1 MKRKMLVIVAM
12 ISMIFSLS
20 VVSAKEV
27 EVNDAATLLAAFK
40 NAESGDVVKLIDNIT
55 YAGSGIMV
63 EGKKTVTLDMNGFNI
78 TIDPTIN
85 EKDEQGQYRSIT
97 VNDSTLIIK
106 GKGTI
111 THETHSAINVWGKET
126 EDAEFASK
134 LVVEKDVT
142 LKGKQGIA
150 IFWDTKMGAHGVT
163 VDFGGKIEATVHGIT
178 IQGIIKNAEGAPVI
192 NILDGA
198 VINSEQTGLY
208 AAGNGTWNIGK
219 ANITGKESAIG
230 IKSGK
235 VIINGGTFTCTG
247 ESQMPTEG
255 YSNGINASGAALQLE
270 SNKDY
275 YGNIELIIKDGTFTS
290 KNAVSIYEYLA
301 KNIKKTNVNKIEIL
315 GGKFASARGNN
326 NFLLSEELDYKGAIA
341 VSGGTFSANPVSY
354 LKPAHKVTF
363 SEEKYVVSP
372 INVVEGAFKISGTI
386 TNGNNAKV
394 QLIQGGN
401 VLKVVTADDEGK
413 YEFTKV
419 EKGKYNIVFING
431 NNSTTK
437 LVEVLDKNLKVDAE
451 IKTGSVTVLVGKD
464 TPNVLV
470 DGLDKIDGQIEVIVQ
485 KEEKL
490 ENNETQNKIL
500 AETKNKEILFLN
512 IGIKNNGQTLSNT
525 DNVLHFI
532 ISFDA
537 LNKEKIE
544 LYRYHG
550 QEVNKF
556 TKLDKMPTEL
566 KDQTFYIDEANK
578 ELHIFTDK
586 FSTYGITYNNVEVI
600 NNPVV
605 ENPKTFDATFGYI
618 LLTLISVLAI
628 ASITIYRKKVSVR

>member
-12 ISMIFSLS
+12 IAMIFSLS

-40 NAESGDVVKLIDNIT
+40 TAKSGDVVKLIDNIT
-55 YAGSGIMV
+55 YTLPERVLVS
-63 EGKKTVTLDMNGFNI
+63 TDVTLNMNNHNI
-78 TIDPTIN
+78 DF
-85 EKDEQGQYRSIT
+85 DGASVRSFT
-97 VNDSTLIIK
+97 VQDGSLNII

-111 THETHSAINVWGKET
+111 SHPEHNALNVRGTTDKT
-126 EDAEFASK
+126 KVNYSTLK
-134 LVVEKDVT
+134 VGKDVT
-142 LKGKQGIA
+142 VNGLYGIA
-150 IFWDTKMGAHGVT
+150 VFYDPENKKIGYGVN
-163 VDFGGKIEATVHGIT
+163 VEFAGKIESTEGGIT
-178 IQGIIKNAEGAPVI
+178 INGTLQNAEGAPVI

-198 VINSEQTGLY
+198 VINSEKTGLY

-247 ESQMPTEG
+247 ESKMPTEG
-255 YSNGINASGAALQLE
+255 YSDGVNASGASLQLE

-315 GGKFASARGNN
+315 GGKFVSARGNN

-372 INVVEGAFKISGTI
+372 INVVEGTFIISGTI
-386 TNGNNAKV
+386 TNGKNAKV

-470 DGLDKIDGQIEVIVQ
+470 DGLDQTDGQIEVIIQ

-490 ENNETQNKIL
+490 ENNEAQNKIL
-500 AETKNKEILFLN
+500 AETKNKEMLFLN
-512 IGIKNNGQTLSNT
+512 IGIKNNGQILSNT

-544 LYRYHG
+544 LYRYHNR
-550 QEVNKF
+550 EIDTFV
-556 TKLDKMPTEL
+556 KLDKMPTEL

>member
-12 ISMIFSLS
+12 IAMIFSLS

-55 YAGSGIMV
+55 YTLPDRVLVS
-63 EGKKTVTLDMNGFNI
+63 TNVTLNMNNHNI
-78 TIDPTIN
+78 DF
-85 EKDEQGQYRSIT
+85 DGASVRSFT
-97 VNDSTLIIK
+97 VQDGSLNII

-111 THETHSAINVWGKET
+111 SHLEHNALNVRGTTDKT
-126 EDAEFASK
+126 KVNYSTLK
-134 LVVEKDVT
+134 VGKDVT
-142 LKGKQGIA
+142 VNGLYGIA
-150 IFWDTKMGAHGVT
+150 VFYDPENKKIGYGVN
-163 VDFGGKIEATVHGIT
+163 VEFAGKIESTEGGIT
-178 IQGIIKNAEGAPVI
+178 INGNLQNAEGAPVI

-198 VINSEQTGLY
+198 VINSKKTGLY

-219 ANITGKESAIG
+219 ANITGNDSAIA

-235 VIINGGTFTCTG
+235 VIINGGTYTCDG
-247 ESQMPTEG
+247 ESQIPTEG
-255 YSNGINASGAALQLE
+255 YSNGINASGAAIQLE
-270 SNKDY
+270 SNKNY
-275 YGNIELIIKDGTFTS
+275 YGNVELIIKDGTFTS
-290 KNAVSIYEYLA
+290 KNAVSIYEYLD
-301 KNIKKTNVNKIEIL
+301 KNINKTNINKIEIL
-315 GGKFASARGNN
+315 GGKFVSADGMS
-326 NFLLSEELDYKGAIA
+326 NFKISNELEYKGVIE
-341 VSGGTFSANPVSY
+341 VSGGTFSANPVTY

-372 INVVEGAFKISGTI
+372 INVVEGTFTISGTI
-386 TNGNNAKV
+386 TNGKNAKV

-470 DGLDKIDGQIEVIVQ
+470 DGLDKTDGQIEVIIQ

-490 ENNETQNKIL
+490 ENNEAQNKIL
-500 AETKNKEILFLN
+500 AETKNKEMLFLN

-605 ENPKTFDATFGYI
+605 ENPKTFDATFGYV

-628 ASITIYRKKVSVR
+628 TSITIYRKKVSVR

>member
-40 NAESGDVVKLIDNIT
+40 TAESGDVVKLIDNIT
-55 YAGSGIMV
+55 YTLPERVLVS
-63 EGKKTVTLDMNGFNI
+63 TDVTLNMNNHNI
-78 TIDPTIN
+78 DFDGASVRSFTV
-85 EKDEQGQYRSIT
+85 QGGSL
-97 VNDSTLIIK
+97 NII

-111 THETHSAINVWGKET
+111 SHPEHNALNVRGTTDKT
-126 EDAEFASK
+126 KVNYSTLK
-134 LVVEKDVT
+134 VGKDVT
-142 LKGKQGIA
+142 VNGLYGIA
-150 IFWDTKMGAHGVT
+150 VFYDPENKKLGYGVN
-163 VDFGGKIEATVHGIT
+163 VEFAGKIEKSTEGGIT
-178 IQGIIKNAEGAPVI
+178 INGTLQNAEGAPVI

-198 VINSEQTGLY
+198 VINSEKAGLY

-219 ANITGKESAIG
+219 ANITGKELAFG

-247 ESQMPTEG
+247 ESKMPTEG
-255 YSNGINASGAALQLE
+255 YSDGINASGAAIQLE

-301 KNIKKTNVNKIEIL
+301 KNITKTNVNKIEIL
-315 GGKFASARGNN
+315 GGKFVSARGNN
-326 NFLLSEELDYKGAIA
+326 NFLLSKELDYKGAIA

-372 INVVEGAFKISGTI
+372 INVVEGTFKISGTI

-470 DGLDKIDGQIEVIVQ
+470 DGLDKTDGQIEVIVQ

-490 ENNETQNKIL
+490 ENNEAQNKIL
-500 AETKNKEILFLN
+500 AETKNKEMLFLN

-537 LNKEKIE
+537 LNKEKIG

-600 NNPVV
+600 NNPIV

>member
-12 ISMIFSLS
+12 IAMIFSLS

-55 YAGSGIMV
+55 YTLPDRVLVS
-63 EGKKTVTLDMNGFNI
+63 TDVTLNMNNHNI
-78 TIDPTIN
+78 DF
-85 EKDEQGQYRSIT
+85 DGASVRSFT
-97 VNDSTLIIK
+97 VQDGSLNII

-111 THETHSAINVWGKET
+111 SHPEHNALNVRGTTDKT
-126 EDAEFASK
+126 KVNYSTLK
-134 LVVEKDVT
+134 VGKDVT
-142 LKGKQGIA
+142 VNGLYGIA
-150 IFWDTKMGAHGVT
+150 VFYDPENKKIGYGVN
-163 VDFGGKIEATVHGIT
+163 VEFAGKIESTEGGIT
-178 IQGIIKNAEGAPVI
+178 INGNLQNAEGAPVI

-198 VINSEQTGLY
+198 VINSKKTGLY

-219 ANITGKESAIG
+219 ANITGNDSAIA

-235 VIINGGTFTCTG
+235 VIINGGTFTCDG
-247 ESQMPTEG
+247 ESQIPTEG
-255 YSNGINASGAALQLE
+255 YSNGINASGAAIQLE
-270 SNKDY
+270 SNKNY
-275 YGNIELIIKDGTFTS
+275 YGNVELIIKDGTFTS
-290 KNAVSIYEYLA
+290 KNAVSIYEYLD
-301 KNIKKTNVNKIEIL
+301 KNINKTNINKIEIL
-315 GGKFASARGNN
+315 GGKFVSADGMS
-326 NFLLSEELDYKGAIA
+326 NFKISNELEYKGVIE
-341 VSGGTFSANPVSY
+341 VSGGTFSANPVTY

-372 INVVEGAFKISGTI
+372 INVVEGTFIISGTI
-386 TNGNNAKV
+386 TNGKNAKV

-470 DGLDKIDGQIEVIVQ
+470 DGLDKTDGQIEVIIQ

-490 ENNETQNKIL
+490 ENNEAQNKIL
-500 AETKNKEILFLN
+500 AETKNKEMLFLN

-566 KDQTFYIDEANK
+566 KDQTFYIDETNK

-605 ENPKTFDATFGYI
+605 ENPKTFDATFGYV

>member
-12 ISMIFSLS
+12 IAMIFSLS

-55 YAGSGIMV
+55 YTLPERVLVS
-63 EGKKTVTLDMNGFNI
+63 TDVTLNMNNHNI
-78 TIDPTIN
+78 DFDGASVRSFTV
-85 EKDEQGQYRSIT
+85 QGGSL
-97 VNDSTLIIK
+97 NII

-111 THETHSAINVWGKET
+111 SHPEHNALNVRGTADKT
-126 EDAEFASK
+126 KVNYSTLK
-134 LVVEKDVT
+134 VGKDVT
-142 LKGKQGIA
+142 VNGFYGIA
-150 IFWDTKMGAHGVT
+150 VFSDPENKKLGYGVN
-163 VDFGGKIEATVHGIT
+163 VEFAGKIEKSIEGGIT
-178 IQGIIKNAEGAPVI
+178 INGNLQNAEGAPVI

-255 YSNGINASGAALQLE
+255 YSNGINASGAAIQLE

-315 GGKFASARGNN
+315 GGKFVSAKGNN

-372 INVVEGAFKISGTI
+372 INVVEGAFIISGTI

>member
-40 NAESGDVVKLIDNIT
+40 TAKSGDVVKLIDNIT
-55 YAGSGIMV
+55 YTLPERVLVS
-63 EGKKTVTLDMNGFNI
+63 TDVTLNMNNHNI
-78 TIDPTIN
+78 DF
-85 EKDEQGQYRSIT
+85 DGASVRSFT
-97 VNDSTLIIK
+97 VQDGSLNII

-111 THETHSAINVWGKET
+111 SHPEHNALNVRGTTDKT
-126 EDAEFASK
+126 KVNYSTLK
-134 LVVEKDVT
+134 VGKDVT
-142 LKGKQGIA
+142 VNGFYGIA
-150 IFWDTKMGAHGVT
+150 VFSDPENKKLGYGVN
-163 VDFGGKIEATVHGIT
+163 VEFAGKIEKSTEGGIT
-178 IQGIIKNAEGAPVI
+178 INGNLQNAEGAPVI

-255 YSNGINASGAALQLE
+255 YSDGINASGAAIQLE

-275 YGNIELIIKDGTFTS
+275 YGNVELIIKDGTFTS
-290 KNAVSIYEYLA
+290 KNAVSIYEYLD

-315 GGKFASARGNN
+315 GGKFVSARGNN
-326 NFLLSEELDYKGAIA
+326 NFLLSEELDYKGVVE
-341 VSGGTFSANPVSY
+341 VSGGTFSANPVTY

-372 INVVEGAFKISGTI
+372 INVVEGTFIISGTI

-490 ENNETQNKIL
+490 ENNEAQNKIL
-500 AETKNKEILFLN
+500 AETKNKEMLFLN

-600 NNPVV
+600 NNPIV

>member
-12 ISMIFSLS
+12 IAMIFSLS

-55 YAGSGIMV
+55 YTLPDRVLVS
-63 EGKKTVTLDMNGFNI
+63 TDVTLNMNNHNI
-78 TIDPTIN
+78 DF
-85 EKDEQGQYRSIT
+85 DGASVRSFT
-97 VNDSTLIIK
+97 VQDGSLNII

-111 THETHSAINVWGKET
+111 SHLEHNALNVRGTTDKT
-126 EDAEFASK
+126 KVNYSTLK
-134 LVVEKDVT
+134 VGKDVT
-142 LKGKQGIA
+142 VNGLYGIA
-150 IFWDTKMGAHGVT
+150 VFYDPENKKIGYGVN
-163 VDFGGKIEATVHGIT
+163 VEFAGKIESTEGGIT
-178 IQGIIKNAEGAPVI
+178 INGNLQNAEGAPVI

-198 VINSEQTGLY
+198 VINSKKTGLY

-219 ANITGKESAIG
+219 ANITGNESAIG

-255 YSNGINASGAALQLE
+255 YSDGINASGAAIQLE
-270 SNKDY
+270 SNKNY
-275 YGNIELIIKDGTFTS
+275 YGNVELIIKDGTFTS
-290 KNAVSIYEYLA
+290 KNAVSIYEYLD
-301 KNIKKTNVNKIEIL
+301 KNINKTNINKIEIL
-315 GGKFASARGNN
+315 GGKFVSARGNN
-326 NFLLSEELDYKGAIA
+326 NFLLSEELDYKGVVE
-341 VSGGTFSANPVSY
+341 VSGGTFSANPVTY

-372 INVVEGAFKISGTI
+372 INVVEGTFIISGTI
-386 TNGNNAKV
+386 TNGKNAKV

-470 DGLDKIDGQIEVIVQ
+470 DGLDKTDGQIEVIIQ

-490 ENNETQNKIL
+490 ENNEAQKKIL
-500 AETKNKEILFLN
+500 AETKNKEMLFLN

-605 ENPKTFDATFGYI
+605 ENPKTFDATFGYV

>member
-12 ISMIFSLS
+12 IAMIFSLS

-55 YAGSGIMV
+55 YTLPDRVLVS
-63 EGKKTVTLDMNGFNI
+63 TNVTLNMNNHNI
-78 TIDPTIN
+78 DF
-85 EKDEQGQYRSIT
+85 DGASVRSFT
-97 VNDSTLIIK
+97 VQDGSLNII

-111 THETHSAINVWGKET
+111 SHPKHNALNVWGTTDKT
-126 EDAEFASK
+126 KVNYSTLK
-134 LVVEKDVT
+134 VGKDVT
-142 LKGKQGIA
+142 VNGLYGIA
-150 IFWDTKMGAHGVT
+150 VFYDPENKKIGYGVN
-163 VDFGGKIEATVHGIT
+163 VEFAGKIESTEGGIT
-178 IQGIIKNAEGAPVI
+178 INGNLQNAEGAPVI

-198 VINSEQTGLY
+198 VINSKKTGLY

-255 YSNGINASGAALQLE
+255 YSNGINASGAAIQLE

-275 YGNIELIIKDGTFTS
+275 YGNVELIIKDGTFTS

-301 KNIKKTNVNKIEIL
+301 KNIKQTNVNKIEIL
-315 GGKFASARGNN
+315 GGKFVSAKGNN
-326 NFLLSEELDYKGAIA
+326 NFLLSEELDYKGVIA

-372 INVVEGAFKISGTI
+372 INVVEGTFKISGTI
-386 TNGNNAKV
+386 TNGKNAKV

-470 DGLDKIDGQIEVIVQ
+470 DGLDQTDGQIEVIIQ

-490 ENNETQNKIL
+490 ENNEAQNKIL
-500 AETKNKEILFLN
+500 AETKNKEMLFLN
-512 IGIKNNGQTLSNT
+512 IGIKNNGQILSNT

-600 NNPVV
+600 NNPIV
-605 ENPKTFDATFGYI
+605 ENPKTFDATFGYV

>member
-12 ISMIFSLS
+12 IAMIFSLS

-55 YAGSGIMV
+55 YTLPERVLVS
-63 EGKKTVTLDMNGFNI
+63 TDVTLNMNNHNI
-78 TIDPTIN
+78 DF
-85 EKDEQGQYRSIT
+85 DGASVRSFT
-97 VNDSTLIIK
+97 VQDGSLNII

-111 THETHSAINVWGKET
+111 SHPEHNALNVRGTADKT
-126 EDAEFASK
+126 KVNYSTLK
-134 LVVEKDVT
+134 VGKDVT
-142 LKGKQGIA
+142 VNGFYGIA
-150 IFWDTKMGAHGVT
+150 VFSDPENKKLGYGVN
-163 VDFGGKIEATVHGIT
+163 VEFAGKIEKSIEGGIT
-178 IQGIIKNAEGAPVI
+178 INGNLQNAEGAPVI

-372 INVVEGAFKISGTI
+372 INVVEGAFIISGTI

-490 ENNETQNKIL
+490 ENNEAQNKIL
-500 AETKNKEILFLN
+500 AETKNKEMLFLN

-600 NNPVV
+600 NNPIV

>member
-12 ISMIFSLS
+12 IAMIFSLS
-20 VVSAKEV
+20 VVNAKEV

-55 YAGSGIMV
+55 YTLPERVLVS
-63 EGKKTVTLDMNGFNI
+63 TDVTLNMNNHNI
-78 TIDPTIN
+78 DF
-85 EKDEQGQYRSIT
+85 DGASVRSFT
-97 VNDSTLIIK
+97 VQDGSLNII

-111 THETHSAINVWGKET
+111 SHPEHNALNVRGTTDKT
-126 EDAEFASK
+126 KVNYSTLK
-134 LVVEKDVT
+134 VGKDVT
-142 LKGKQGIA
+142 VNGFYGIA
-150 IFWDTKMGAHGVT
+150 VFSDPENKKLGYGVN
-163 VDFGGKIEATVHGIT
+163 VEFAGKIEKSTEGGIT
-178 IQGIIKNAEGAPVI
+178 INGNLQNAEGAPVI

-255 YSNGINASGAALQLE
+255 YSDGINASGAAIQLE

-275 YGNIELIIKDGTFTS
+275 YGNVELIIKDGTFTS

-315 GGKFASARGNN
+315 GGKFVSARGNN
-326 NFLLSEELDYKGAIA
+326 NFLLSEELDYKGVVE
-341 VSGGTFSANPVSY
+341 VSGGTFSANPVTY

-372 INVVEGAFKISGTI
+372 INVVEGTFIISGTI
-386 TNGNNAKV
+386 TNGKNAKV

-470 DGLDKIDGQIEVIVQ
+470 DGLDQTDGQIEVIIQ

-490 ENNETQNKIL
+490 ENNEAQNKIL
-500 AETKNKEILFLN
+500 AETKNKEMLFLN
-512 IGIKNNGQTLSNT
+512 IGIKNNGQILSNT

-544 LYRYHG
+544 LYRYHNR
-550 QEVNKF
+550 EIDTFV
-556 TKLDKMPTEL
+556 KLDKMPTEL

-605 ENPKTFDATFGYI
+605 ENPKTFDATFGYV

>member
-12 ISMIFSLS
+12 IAMIFSLS

-55 YAGSGIMV
+55 YTLPERVLVS
-63 EGKKTVTLDMNGFNI
+63 TDVTLNMNNHNI
-78 TIDPTIN
+78 DF
-85 EKDEQGQYRSIT
+85 DGASVRSFT
-97 VNDSTLIIK
+97 VQSGSLNII

-111 THETHSAINVWGKET
+111 SHPEHNALNVRGTADKT
-126 EDAEFASK
+126 KVNYSTLK
-134 LVVEKDVT
+134 VGKDVT
-142 LKGKQGIA
+142 VNGFYGIA
-150 IFWDTKMGAHGVT
+150 VFSDPENKKLGYGVN
-163 VDFGGKIEATVHGIT
+163 VEFAGKIEKSIEGGIT
-178 IQGIIKNAEGAPVI
+178 INGNLQNAEGAPVI

-315 GGKFASARGNN
+315 GGKFVSAKGNN

-372 INVVEGAFKISGTI
+372 INVVEGTFIISGTI

-490 ENNETQNKIL
+490 ENNEAQNKIL
-500 AETKNKEILFLN
+500 AETKNKEMLFLN

-525 DNVLHFI
+525 NNVLHFI

>member
-40 NAESGDVVKLIDNIT
+40 TAKSGDVVKLIDNIT
-55 YAGSGIMV
+55 YTLPERVLVS
-63 EGKKTVTLDMNGFNI
+63 TDVTLNMNNHNI
-78 TIDPTIN
+78 DF
-85 EKDEQGQYRSIT
+85 DGASVRSFT
-97 VNDSTLIIK
+97 VQDGSLNII

-111 THETHSAINVWGKET
+111 SHPEHNALNVRGTTDKT
-126 EDAEFASK
+126 KVNYSTLK
-134 LVVEKDVT
+134 VGKDVT
-142 LKGKQGIA
+142 VNGLYGIA
-150 IFWDTKMGAHGVT
+150 VFYDPENKKIGYGVN
-163 VDFGGKIEATVHGIT
+163 VEFAGKIESTEGGIT
-178 IQGIIKNAEGAPVI
+178 INGTLQNAEGAPVI

-198 VINSEQTGLY
+198 VINSKKTGLY

-219 ANITGKESAIG
+219 ANITGNDSAIA

-235 VIINGGTFTCTG
+235 VIINGGTYTCDG
-247 ESQMPTEG
+247 ESQIPTEG
-255 YSNGINASGAALQLE
+255 YSNGINASGAAIQFE
-270 SNKDY
+270 SNKNY
-275 YGNIELIIKDGTFTS
+275 YGNVELIIKDGTFTS
-290 KNAVSIYEYLA
+290 KNAVSIYEYLD
-301 KNIKKTNVNKIEIL
+301 KNINKTNINKIEIL
-315 GGKFASARGNN
+315 GGKFVSADGMS
-326 NFLLSEELDYKGAIA
+326 NFKISNELEYKGVIE
-341 VSGGTFSANPVSY
+341 VSGGTFSANPVTY

-372 INVVEGAFKISGTI
+372 INVVEGTFIISGTI
-386 TNGNNAKV
+386 TNGKNAKV

-437 LVEVLDKNLKVDAE
+437 LVEVLDNNLKVDAE

-470 DGLDKIDGQIEVIVQ
+470 DGLDKTDGQIEVIIQ

-490 ENNETQNKIL
+490 ENNEAQNKIL
-500 AETKNKEILFLN
+500 AETKNKEMLFLN

-605 ENPKTFDATFGYI
+605 ENPKTFDATFGYV

-628 ASITIYRKKVSVR
+628 TSITIYRKKVSVR

>member
-12 ISMIFSLS
+12 IAMIFSLS

-40 NAESGDVVKLIDNIT
+40 TAESGDVVKLIDNIT
-55 YAGSGIMV
+55 YTLPERVLVS
-63 EGKKTVTLDMNGFNI
+63 TDVTLNMNNHNI
-78 TIDPTIN
+78 DFDGASVRSFTV
-85 EKDEQGQYRSIT
+85 QGGSL
-97 VNDSTLIIK
+97 NII

-111 THETHSAINVWGKET
+111 SHPEHNALNVRGTTDKT
-126 EDAEFASK
+126 KVNYSTLK
-134 LVVEKDVT
+134 VGKDVT
-142 LKGKQGIA
+142 VNGLYGIA
-150 IFWDTKMGAHGVT
+150 VFYDPENKKIGYGVN
-163 VDFGGKIEATVHGIT
+163 VEFAGKIEKSTEGGIT
-178 IQGIIKNAEGAPVI
+178 INGTLQNAEGAPVI

-198 VINSEQTGLY
+198 VINSEKAGLY

-219 ANITGKESAIG
+219 ANITGKELAFG

-247 ESQMPTEG
+247 ESKMPTEG
-255 YSNGINASGAALQLE
+255 YSDGINASGAAIQLE

-301 KNIKKTNVNKIEIL
+301 KNITKTNVNKIEIL
-315 GGKFASARGNN
+315 GGKFVSARGNN
-326 NFLLSEELDYKGAIA
+326 NFLLSKELDYKGAIA

-372 INVVEGAFKISGTI
+372 INVVEGTFKISGTI

-470 DGLDKIDGQIEVIVQ
+470 DGLDKTDGQIEVIVQ

-490 ENNETQNKIL
+490 ENNEAQNKIL
-500 AETKNKEILFLN
+500 AETKNKEMLFLN

-600 NNPVV
+600 NNPIV

>member
-12 ISMIFSLS
+12 IAMIFSLS

-40 NAESGDVVKLIDNIT
+40 TAESGDVVKLIDNIT
-55 YAGSGIMV
+55 YTLPERVLVSTDVTLNMNNHNIDFD
-63 EGKKTVTLDMNGFNI
+63 GKKVRSFTVQDGSLNI
-78 TIDPTIN
+78 I
-85 EKDEQGQYRSIT
+85 
-97 VNDSTLIIK
+97 

-111 THETHSAINVWGKET
+111 SHPEHNALNVWGTTDKT
-126 EDAEFASK
+126 KVNYSTLK
-134 LVVEKDVT
+134 VGKDVT
-142 LKGKQGIA
+142 VNGLYGIA
-150 IFWDTKMGAHGVT
+150 VIYAPGNEKNHESGYGVN
-163 VDFGGKIEATVHGIT
+163 VEFAGKIEKSTEGGIT
-178 IQGIIKNAEGAPVI
+178 INGILQNAEGAPVI

-198 VINSEQTGLY
+198 VINSEKAGLY
-208 AAGNGTWNIGK
+208 AAGNGTWNIGN
-219 ANITGKESAIG
+219 ANITGKESAMA
-230 IKSGK
+230 IKAGK
-235 VIINGGTFTCTG
+235 VNISGGTFTCTG
-247 ESQMPTEG
+247 ESKMPTEG
-255 YSNGINASGAALQLE
+255 YSDGVNASGASLQLE

-301 KNIKKTNVNKIEIL
+301 KNIKQTNVNKIEIL
-315 GGKFASARGNN
+315 GGKFVSARGNN

-372 INVVEGAFKISGTI
+372 INVVEGTFKISGTI
-386 TNGNNAKV
+386 ANGNNAKV

-401 VLKVVTADDEGK
+401 VLKVVNANENGE
-413 YEFTKV
+413 YEFAKV
-419 EKGKYNIVFING
+419 EKGKYNVVFIKG
-431 NNSTTK
+431 NASTT
-437 LVEVLDKNLKVDAE
+437 LLAEVIDKNITLNAD
-451 IKTGSVTVLVGKD
+451 IKTGSSVVTVGSD
-464 TPNVLV
+464 TPNVFV
-470 DGLDKIDGQIEVIVQ
+470 EGLEGEEGDIEVFVNLLK
-485 KEEKL
+485 KEEGNIGI
-490 ENNETQNKIL
+490 EKIK
-500 AETKNKEILFLN
+500 EVSKNKESLFLD
-512 IGIKNNGQTLSNT
+512 IDIVKNGTYVSDT
-525 DNVLHFI
+525 SNVLHFI
-532 ISFDA
+532 VSFDA

-544 LYRYHG
+544 LYRYHNR
-550 QEVNKF
+550 EIDTFV
-556 TKLDKMPTEL
+556 KLDKMPTEY
-566 KDQTFYIDEANK
+566 KDKTFYIDEANK

-600 NNPVV
+600 NNPIV

>member
-12 ISMIFSLS
+12 IAMIFSLS

-55 YAGSGIMV
+55 YTLPERVLVS
-63 EGKKTVTLDMNGFNI
+63 TDVTLNMNNHNI
-78 TIDPTIN
+78 DFDGASVRSFTV
-85 EKDEQGQYRSIT
+85 QGGSL
-97 VNDSTLIIK
+97 NII

-111 THETHSAINVWGKET
+111 SHPEHNALNVRGTTDKT
-126 EDAEFASK
+126 KVNYSTLK
-134 LVVEKDVT
+134 VGKDVT
-142 LKGKQGIA
+142 VNGFYGIA
-150 IFWDTKMGAHGVT
+150 VFSDPENKKLGYGVN
-163 VDFGGKIEATVHGIT
+163 VEFAGKIEKSIEGGIT
-178 IQGIIKNAEGAPVI
+178 INGNLQNAEGAPVI

-372 INVVEGAFKISGTI
+372 INVVEGTFIISGTI
-386 TNGNNAKV
+386 TNGKNAKV

-500 AETKNKEILFLN
+500 AETKNKEMLFLN

-600 NNPVV
+600 NNPIV

>member
-12 ISMIFSLS
+12 IAMIFSLS

-40 NAESGDVVKLIDNIT
+40 TAKSGDVVKLIDNIT
-55 YAGSGIMV
+55 YTLPERVLVS
-63 EGKKTVTLDMNGFNI
+63 TDVTLNMNNHNI
-78 TIDPTIN
+78 DF
-85 EKDEQGQYRSIT
+85 DGASVRSFT
-97 VNDSTLIIK
+97 VQDGSLNII

-111 THETHSAINVWGKET
+111 SHPEHNALNVRGTTDKT
-126 EDAEFASK
+126 KVNYSTLK
-134 LVVEKDVT
+134 VGKDVT
-142 LKGKQGIA
+142 VNGFYGIA
-150 IFWDTKMGAHGVT
+150 VFSDPENKKLGYGVN
-163 VDFGGKIEATVHGIT
+163 VEFAGKIEKSTEGGIT
-178 IQGIIKNAEGAPVI
+178 INGNLQNAEGAPVI

-208 AAGNGTWNIGK
+208 AAGNGTWNIGN
-219 ANITGKESAIG
+219 ANITGKESAMA
-230 IKSGK
+230 IKAGK
-235 VIINGGTFTCTG
+235 VNINGGTFTCTG
-247 ESQMPTEG
+247 ESKMPTEG
-255 YSNGINASGAALQLE
+255 YSDGVNASGASLQIE

-301 KNIKKTNVNKIEIL
+301 KNITKTNVNKIEIL
-315 GGKFASARGNN
+315 GGKFVSARGNN
-326 NFLLSEELDYKGAIA
+326 NFLLSEELDYKGVVE
-341 VSGGTFSANPVSY
+341 VSGGTFSANPVTY

-372 INVVEGAFKISGTI
+372 INVVEGTFTISGTI
-386 TNGNNAKV
+386 TNGKNAKV

-470 DGLDKIDGQIEVIVQ
+470 DGLDQTDGQIEVIIQ

-490 ENNETQNKIL
+490 ENNEAQNKIL
-500 AETKNKEILFLN
+500 AETKNKEMLFLN
-512 IGIKNNGQTLSNT
+512 IGIKNNGQILSNT

-544 LYRYHG
+544 LYRYHNR
-550 QEVNKF
+550 EIDTFV
-556 TKLDKMPTEL
+556 KLDKMPTEL

-605 ENPKTFDATFGYI
+605 ENPKTFDATFGYV

>member
-12 ISMIFSLS
+12 IAMIFSLS

-55 YAGSGIMV
+55 YTLPERVLVS
-63 EGKKTVTLDMNGFNI
+63 TDVTLNMNNHNI
-78 TIDPTIN
+78 DFDGASVRSFTV
-85 EKDEQGQYRSIT
+85 QGGSL
-97 VNDSTLIIK
+97 NII

-111 THETHSAINVWGKET
+111 SHPEHNALNVRGTTDKT
-126 EDAEFASK
+126 KVNYSTLK
-134 LVVEKDVT
+134 VGKDVT
-142 LKGKQGIA
+142 VNGLYGIA
-150 IFWDTKMGAHGVT
+150 VFYDPENKKIGYGVN
-163 VDFGGKIEATVHGIT
+163 VEFAGKIEKSTEGGIT
-178 IQGIIKNAEGAPVI
+178 INGNLQNAEGAPVI

-198 VINSEQTGLY
+198 VINSEKTGLY

-255 YSNGINASGAALQLE
+255 YSDGINASGAAIQLE

-275 YGNIELIIKDGTFTS
+275 YGNVELIIKDGTFTS

-315 GGKFASARGNN
+315 GGKFVSARGNN
-326 NFLLSEELDYKGAIA
+326 NFLLSEELDYKGVVE

-372 INVVEGAFKISGTI
+372 INVVEGTFIISGTI

-600 NNPVV
+600 NNPIV

>member
-12 ISMIFSLS
+12 IAMIFSLS

-55 YAGSGIMV
+55 YTLPDRVLVS
-63 EGKKTVTLDMNGFNI
+63 TDVTLNMNNHNI
-78 TIDPTIN
+78 DF
-85 EKDEQGQYRSIT
+85 DGASVRSFT
-97 VNDSTLIIK
+97 VQDGSLNII

-111 THETHSAINVWGKET
+111 SHLEHNALNVRGTTDKT
-126 EDAEFASK
+126 KVNYSTLK
-134 LVVEKDVT
+134 VGKDVT
-142 LKGKQGIA
+142 VNGLYGIA
-150 IFWDTKMGAHGVT
+150 VFYDPENKKIGYGVN
-163 VDFGGKIEATVHGIT
+163 VEFAGKIESTEGGIT
-178 IQGIIKNAEGAPVI
+178 INGNLQNAEGAPVI

-198 VINSEQTGLY
+198 VINSKKTGLY

-219 ANITGKESAIG
+219 ANITGNDSAIA

-235 VIINGGTFTCTG
+235 VIINGGTYTCDG
-247 ESQMPTEG
+247 ESQIPTEG
-255 YSNGINASGAALQLE
+255 YSNGINASGAAIQLE
-270 SNKDY
+270 SNKNY
-275 YGNIELIIKDGTFTS
+275 YGNVELIIKDGTFTS
-290 KNAVSIYEYLA
+290 KNAVSIYEYLD
-301 KNIKKTNVNKIEIL
+301 KNINKTNINKIEIL
-315 GGKFASARGNN
+315 GGKFVSADGMS
-326 NFLLSEELDYKGAIA
+326 NFKISNELEYKGVIE
-341 VSGGTFSANPVSY
+341 VSGGTFSANPVTY

-372 INVVEGAFKISGTI
+372 INVVEGTFIISGTI
-386 TNGNNAKV
+386 TNGKNAKV

-470 DGLDKIDGQIEVIVQ
+470 DGLDKTDGQIEVIIQ

-490 ENNETQNKIL
+490 ENNEAQNKIL
-500 AETKNKEILFLN
+500 AETKNKEMLFLN

-605 ENPKTFDATFGYI
+605 ENPKTFDATFGYV

-628 ASITIYRKKVSVR
+628 TSITIYRKKVSVR

>member
-12 ISMIFSLS
+12 IAMIFSLS
-20 VVSAKEV
+20 VVSAKEI

-40 NAESGDVVKLIDNIT
+40 TAKSGDVVKLIDNIT
-55 YAGSGIMV
+55 YTLPDRVLVS
-63 EGKKTVTLDMNGFNI
+63 TNVTLNMNNHNI
-78 TIDPTIN
+78 DFDGT
-85 EKDEQGQYRSIT
+85 KVRSFT
-97 VNDSTLIIK
+97 VQDGSLNII

-111 THETHSAINVWGKET
+111 SHPEHNALNVWGTTDKT
-126 EDAEFASK
+126 KVNYSTLK
-134 LVVEKDVT
+134 VGKDVT
-142 LKGKQGIA
+142 VNGLYGIA
-150 IFWDTKMGAHGVT
+150 VIYAPGNEKNLESGYGVN
-163 VDFGGKIEATVHGIT
+163 VEFAGKIEKSTEGGIT
-178 IQGIIKNAEGAPVI
+178 INGNLQNAEGAPVI

-255 YSNGINASGAALQLE
+255 YSNGINASGAAIQLE

-275 YGNIELIIKDGTFTS
+275 YGNVELIIKDGTFTS

-315 GGKFASARGNN
+315 GGKFVSARGNN
-326 NFLLSEELDYKGAIA
+326 NFLLSEELDYKGVVE
-341 VSGGTFSANPVSY
+341 VSGGTFSANPVTY

-372 INVVEGAFKISGTI
+372 INVVEGTFIISGTI

-490 ENNETQNKIL
+490 ENNEAQNKIL
-500 AETKNKEILFLN
+500 AETKNKEMLFLN

-544 LYRYHG
+544 LYRYHNR
-550 QEVNKF
+550 EIDTFV
-556 TKLDKMPTEL
+556 KLDKMPTEL

-600 NNPVV
+600 NNPIV

>member
-12 ISMIFSLS
+12 IAMIFSLS

-40 NAESGDVVKLIDNIT
+40 TAESGDVVKLIDNIT
-55 YAGSGIMV
+55 YTLPERVLVS
-63 EGKKTVTLDMNGFNI
+63 TDVTLNMNNHNI
-78 TIDPTIN
+78 DFDGASVRSFTV
-85 EKDEQGQYRSIT
+85 QGGSL
-97 VNDSTLIIK
+97 NII

-111 THETHSAINVWGKET
+111 SHPEHNALNVRGTTDKT
-126 EDAEFASK
+126 KVNYSTLK
-134 LVVEKDVT
+134 VGKDVT
-142 LKGKQGIA
+142 VNGLYGIA
-150 IFWDTKMGAHGVT
+150 VFYDPENKKIGYGVN
-163 VDFGGKIEATVHGIT
+163 VEFAGKIEKSTEGGIT
-178 IQGIIKNAEGAPVI
+178 INGTLQNAEGAPVI

-198 VINSEQTGLY
+198 VINSEKAGLY

-219 ANITGKESAIG
+219 ANITGKELAFG

-247 ESQMPTEG
+247 ESKMPTEG
-255 YSNGINASGAALQLE
+255 YSNGINASGAAIQLE

-301 KNIKKTNVNKIEIL
+301 KNITKTNVNKIEII
-315 GGKFASARGNN
+315 GGKFVSARGNN
-326 NFLLSEELDYKGAIA
+326 NFLLSKELDYKGAIA

-372 INVVEGAFKISGTI
+372 INVVEGTFKISGTI

-470 DGLDKIDGQIEVIVQ
+470 DGLDKTDGQIEVIVQ

-490 ENNETQNKIL
+490 ENNEAQNKIL
-500 AETKNKEILFLN
+500 AETKNKEMLFLN

-600 NNPVV
+600 NNPIV

>member
-12 ISMIFSLS
+12 IAMIFSLS

-55 YAGSGIMV
+55 YTLPDRVLVS
-63 EGKKTVTLDMNGFNI
+63 TNVTLNMNNHNI
-78 TIDPTIN
+78 DFDGT
-85 EKDEQGQYRSIT
+85 KVRSFT
-97 VNDSTLIIK
+97 VQDGSLNII

-111 THETHSAINVWGKET
+111 SHPKHNALNVWGTTDKT
-126 EDAEFASK
+126 KVNYSTLK
-134 LVVEKDVT
+134 VGKDVT
-142 LKGKQGIA
+142 VNGLYGIA
-150 IFWDTKMGAHGVT
+150 VIYAPGNEKNLESGYGVN
-163 VDFGGKIEATVHGIT
+163 VEFAGKIEKSTEGGIT
-178 IQGIIKNAEGAPVI
+178 INGNLQNAEGAPVI

-255 YSNGINASGAALQLE
+255 YSNGINASGAAIQLE

-275 YGNIELIIKDGTFTS
+275 YGNVELIIKDGTFTS

-315 GGKFASARGNN
+315 GGKFVSARGNN
-326 NFLLSEELDYKGAIA
+326 NFLLSEELDYKGVVE
-341 VSGGTFSANPVSY
+341 VSGGTFSANPVTY

-363 SEEKYVVSP
+363 SEEEYVVSP
-372 INVVEGAFKISGTI
+372 INVVEGKFIIGGTI
-386 TNGNNAKV
+386 TNGKNAKV

-451 IKTGSVTVLVGKD
+451 IKTGCVTVLVGKD

-470 DGLDKIDGQIEVIVQ
+470 DGLDQTDGQIEVIIQ

-490 ENNETQNKIL
+490 ENNEAQNKIL
-500 AETKNKEILFLN
+500 AETKNKEMLFLN

-600 NNPVV
+600 NNPIV

>member
-40 NAESGDVVKLIDNIT
+40 TAESGDVVKLIDNIT
-55 YAGSGIMV
+55 YTLPERVLVS
-63 EGKKTVTLDMNGFNI
+63 TDVTLNMNNHNI
-78 TIDPTIN
+78 DFDGASVRSFTV
-85 EKDEQGQYRSIT
+85 QGGSL
-97 VNDSTLIIK
+97 NII

-111 THETHSAINVWGKET
+111 SHPEHNALNVRGTTDKT
-126 EDAEFASK
+126 KVNYSTLK
-134 LVVEKDVT
+134 VGKDVT
-142 LKGKQGIA
+142 VNGLYGIA
-150 IFWDTKMGAHGVT
+150 VFYDPENKKIGYGVN
-163 VDFGGKIEATVHGIT
+163 VEFAGKIEKSTEGGIT
-178 IQGIIKNAEGAPVI
+178 INGTLQNAEGAPVI

-198 VINSEQTGLY
+198 VINSEKAGLY

-219 ANITGKESAIG
+219 ANITGKELAFG

-247 ESQMPTEG
+247 ESKMPTEG
-255 YSNGINASGAALQLE
+255 YSNGINASGAAIQLE

-315 GGKFASARGNN
+315 GGKFVSARGNN
-326 NFLLSEELDYKGAIA
+326 NFLLSKELDYKGAIA

-372 INVVEGAFKISGTI
+372 INVVEGTFKISGTI

-470 DGLDKIDGQIEVIVQ
+470 DGLDKTDGQIEVIVQ

-490 ENNETQNKIL
+490 ENNEAQNKIL
-500 AETKNKEILFLN
+500 AETKNKEMLFLN

-600 NNPVV
+600 NNPIV

>member
-12 ISMIFSLS
+12 IAMIFSLS

-40 NAESGDVVKLIDNIT
+40 TAESGDVVKLIDNIT
-55 YAGSGIMV
+55 YTLPERVLVS
-63 EGKKTVTLDMNGFNI
+63 TDVTLNMNNHNI
-78 TIDPTIN
+78 DFDGASVRSFTV
-85 EKDEQGQYRSIT
+85 QGGSL
-97 VNDSTLIIK
+97 NII

-111 THETHSAINVWGKET
+111 SHPEHNALNVRGTTDKT
-126 EDAEFASK
+126 KVNYSTLK
-134 LVVEKDVT
+134 VGKDVT
-142 LKGKQGIA
+142 VNGLYGIA
-150 IFWDTKMGAHGVT
+150 VFYDPENKKIGYGVN
-163 VDFGGKIEATVHGIT
+163 VEFAGKIEKSTEGGIT
-178 IQGIIKNAEGAPVI
+178 INGTLQNAEGAPVI

-198 VINSEQTGLY
+198 VINSEKAGLY

-219 ANITGKESAIG
+219 ANITGKELAFG

-247 ESQMPTEG
+247 ESKMPTEG
-255 YSNGINASGAALQLE
+255 YSNGINASGAAIQLE

-315 GGKFASARGNN
+315 GGKFVSARGNN

-372 INVVEGAFKISGTI
+372 INVVEGTFKISGTI

-470 DGLDKIDGQIEVIVQ
+470 DGLDKTDGQIEVIVQ

-490 ENNETQNKIL
+490 ENNEAQNKIL
-500 AETKNKEILFLN
+500 AETKNKEMLFLN

-600 NNPVV
+600 NNPIV

>member
-12 ISMIFSLS
+12 IAMIFSLS

-40 NAESGDVVKLIDNIT
+40 TAESGDVVKLIDNIT
-55 YAGSGIMV
+55 YTLPERVLVS
-63 EGKKTVTLDMNGFNI
+63 TDVTLNMNNHNI
-78 TIDPTIN
+78 DFDGASVRSFTV
-85 EKDEQGQYRSIT
+85 QGGSL
-97 VNDSTLIIK
+97 NII

-111 THETHSAINVWGKET
+111 SHPEHNALNVRGTTDKT
-126 EDAEFASK
+126 KVNYSTLK
-134 LVVEKDVT
+134 VGKDVT
-142 LKGKQGIA
+142 VNGFYGIA
-150 IFWDTKMGAHGVT
+150 VFSDPENKKLGYGVN
-163 VDFGGKIEATVHGIT
+163 VEFAGKIEKSIEGGIT
-178 IQGIIKNAEGAPVI
+178 INGNLQNAEGAPVI

-255 YSNGINASGAALQLE
+255 YSNGINASGAAIQLE

-315 GGKFASARGNN
+315 GGKFVSAKGNN

-372 INVVEGAFKISGTI
+372 INVVEGTFIISGTI

>member
-12 ISMIFSLS
+12 IAMIFSLS

-208 AAGNGTWNIGK
+208 AAGNGTWNIGN

-255 YSNGINASGAALQLE
+255 YSNGINASGAAIQLE

-275 YGNIELIIKDGTFTS
+275 YGNVELIIKDGTFTS
-290 KNAVSIYEYLA
+290 YEITPEQFGYERCEKGVLTGGTPQENAQITLDIISGKELGAKRNAVCLNAGAAIYLA
-301 KNIKKTNVNKIEIL
+301 GKADSIEAGVRKAEQI
-315 GGKFASARGNN
+315 
-326 NFLLSEELDYKGAIA
+326 I
-341 VSGGTFSANPVSY
+341 
-354 LKPAHKVTF
+354 
-363 SEEKYVVSP
+363 
-372 INVVEGAFKISGTI
+372 
-386 TNGNNAKV
+386 
-394 QLIQGGN
+394 
-401 VLKVVTADDEGK
+401 DEGLALK
-413 YEFTKV
+413 
-419 EKGKYNIVFING
+419 
-431 NNSTTK
+431 K
-437 LVEVLDKNLKVDAE
+437 LE
-451 IKTGSVTVLVGKD
+451 
-464 TPNVLV
+464 
-470 DGLDKIDGQIEVIVQ
+470 QF
-485 KEEKL
+485 KEES
-490 ENNETQNKIL
+490 NK
-500 AETKNKEILFLN
+500 
-512 IGIKNNGQTLSNT
+512 
-525 DNVLHFI
+525 
-532 ISFDA
+532 
-537 LNKEKIE
+537 
-544 LYRYHG
+544 
-550 QEVNKF
+550 
-556 TKLDKMPTEL
+556 
-566 KDQTFYIDEANK
+566 
-578 ELHIFTDK
+578 
-586 FSTYGITYNNVEVI
+586 
-600 NNPVV
+600 
-605 ENPKTFDATFGYI
+605 
-618 LLTLISVLAI
+618 
-628 ASITIYRKKVSVR
+628 

>member
-12 ISMIFSLS
+12 IAMIFSLS

-55 YAGSGIMV
+55 YTLPERVLVS
-63 EGKKTVTLDMNGFNI
+63 TDVTLNMNNHNI
-78 TIDPTIN
+78 DF
-85 EKDEQGQYRSIT
+85 DGASVRSFT
-97 VNDSTLIIK
+97 VQDGSLNII

-111 THETHSAINVWGKET
+111 SHPEHNALNVRGTADKT
-126 EDAEFASK
+126 KVNYSTLK
-134 LVVEKDVT
+134 VGKDVT
-142 LKGKQGIA
+142 VNGFYGIA
-150 IFWDTKMGAHGVT
+150 VFSDPENKKLGYGVN
-163 VDFGGKIEATVHGIT
+163 VEFAGKIEKSIEGGIT
-178 IQGIIKNAEGAPVI
+178 INGNLQNAEGAPVI

-255 YSNGINASGAALQLE
+255 YSNGINASGAAIQLE

-315 GGKFASARGNN
+315 GGKFVSAKGNN

-372 INVVEGAFKISGTI
+372 INVVEGTFIISGTI

>member
-40 NAESGDVVKLIDNIT
+40 TAESGDVVKLIDNIT
-55 YAGSGIMV
+55 YTLPERVLVS
-63 EGKKTVTLDMNGFNI
+63 TDVTLNMNNHNI
-78 TIDPTIN
+78 DFDGASVRSFTV
-85 EKDEQGQYRSIT
+85 QGGSL
-97 VNDSTLIIK
+97 NII

-111 THETHSAINVWGKET
+111 SHPEHNALNVRGTTDKT
-126 EDAEFASK
+126 KVNYSTLK
-134 LVVEKDVT
+134 VGKDVT
-142 LKGKQGIA
+142 VNGLYGIA
-150 IFWDTKMGAHGVT
+150 VFYDPENKKIGYGVN
-163 VDFGGKIEATVHGIT
+163 VEFAGKIEKSTEGGIT
-178 IQGIIKNAEGAPVI
+178 INGTLQNAEGAPVI

-198 VINSEQTGLY
+198 VINSEKAGLY

-219 ANITGKESAIG
+219 ANITGKELAFG

-247 ESQMPTEG
+247 ESKMPTEG
-255 YSNGINASGAALQLE
+255 YSNGINASGAAIQLE

-301 KNIKKTNVNKIEIL
+301 KNITKTNVNKIEIL
-315 GGKFASARGNN
+315 GGKFVSARGNN
-326 NFLLSEELDYKGAIA
+326 NFLLSKELDYKGAIA

-372 INVVEGAFKISGTI
+372 INVVEGTFKISGTI

-470 DGLDKIDGQIEVIVQ
+470 DGLDKTDGQIEVIVQ

-490 ENNETQNKIL
+490 ENNEAQNKIL
-500 AETKNKEILFLN
+500 AETKNKEMLFLN

-600 NNPVV
+600 NNPIV

>member
-12 ISMIFSLS
+12 IAMIFSLS

-55 YAGSGIMV
+55 YTLPERVLVS
-63 EGKKTVTLDMNGFNI
+63 TDVTLNMNNHNI
-78 TIDPTIN
+78 DFDGASVRSFTV
-85 EKDEQGQYRSIT
+85 QGGSL
-97 VNDSTLIIK
+97 NII

-111 THETHSAINVWGKET
+111 SHPEHNALNVRGTTDKT
-126 EDAEFASK
+126 KVNYSTLK
-134 LVVEKDVT
+134 VGKDVT
-142 LKGKQGIA
+142 VNGFYGIA
-150 IFWDTKMGAHGVT
+150 VFSDPENKKLGYGVN
-163 VDFGGKIEATVHGIT
+163 VEFAGKIEKSTEGGIT
-178 IQGIIKNAEGAPVI
+178 INGNLQNAEGAPVI

-255 YSNGINASGAALQLE
+255 YSNGINASGAAIQLE

-275 YGNIELIIKDGTFTS
+275 YGNVELIIKDGTFTS

-301 KNIKKTNVNKIEIL
+301 KNIKQTNVNKIEIL
-315 GGKFASARGNN
+315 GGKFVSARGNN
-326 NFLLSEELDYKGAIA
+326 NFLLSEELDYKGVVE
-341 VSGGTFSANPVSY
+341 VSGGTFSANPVTY

-372 INVVEGAFKISGTI
+372 INVVEGTFTISGTI
-386 TNGNNAKV
+386 TNGKNAKV

-490 ENNETQNKIL
+490 ENNEAQNKIL
-500 AETKNKEILFLN
+500 AETKNKEMLFLN

-600 NNPVV
+600 NNPIV

>member
-12 ISMIFSLS
+12 IAMIFSLS

-40 NAESGDVVKLIDNIT
+40 TAESGDVVKLIDNIT
-55 YAGSGIMV
+55 YTLPERVLVS
-63 EGKKTVTLDMNGFNI
+63 TDVTLNMNNHNI
-78 TIDPTIN
+78 DFDGASVRSFTV
-85 EKDEQGQYRSIT
+85 QGGSL
-97 VNDSTLIIK
+97 NII

-111 THETHSAINVWGKET
+111 SHPEHNALNVRGTTDKT
-126 EDAEFASK
+126 KVNYSTLK
-134 LVVEKDVT
+134 VGKDVT
-142 LKGKQGIA
+142 VNGLYGIA
-150 IFWDTKMGAHGVT
+150 VFYDPENKKIGYGVN
-163 VDFGGKIEATVHGIT
+163 VEFAGKIEKSTEGGIT
-178 IQGIIKNAEGAPVI
+178 INGTLQNAEGAPVI

-198 VINSEQTGLY
+198 VINSEKAGLY

-219 ANITGKESAIG
+219 ANITGKELAFG

-247 ESQMPTEG
+247 ESKMPTEG
-255 YSNGINASGAALQLE
+255 YSNGINASGAAIQLE

-301 KNIKKTNVNKIEIL
+301 KNITKTNVNKIEIL
-315 GGKFASARGNN
+315 GGKFVSARGNN
-326 NFLLSEELDYKGAIA
+326 NFLLSKELDYKGAIA

-372 INVVEGAFKISGTI
+372 INVVEGTFKISGTI

-470 DGLDKIDGQIEVIVQ
+470 DGLDKTDGQIEVIVQ

-490 ENNETQNKIL
+490 ENNEAQNKIL
-500 AETKNKEILFLN
+500 AETKNKEMLFLN

-600 NNPVV
+600 NNPIV

>member
-55 YAGSGIMV
+55 YTLPDRVLVS
-63 EGKKTVTLDMNGFNI
+63 TNVTLNMNNHNI
-78 TIDPTIN
+78 DFDGT
-85 EKDEQGQYRSIT
+85 KVRSFT
-97 VNDSTLIIK
+97 VQDGSLNII

-111 THETHSAINVWGKET
+111 SHPKHNALNVWGTTDKT
-126 EDAEFASK
+126 KVNYSTLK
-134 LVVEKDVT
+134 VGKDVT
-142 LKGKQGIA
+142 VNGLYGIA
-150 IFWDTKMGAHGVT
+150 VIYAPGNEKNLESGYGVN
-163 VDFGGKIEATVHGIT
+163 VEFAGKIETSTEGGIT
-178 IQGIIKNAEGAPVI
+178 INGNLQNAEGAPVI

-198 VINSEQTGLY
+198 VINSKKTGLY

-219 ANITGKESAIG
+219 ANITGNESAMA
-230 IKSGK
+230 IKAGK
-235 VIINGGTFTCTG
+235 VNINGGTFTCTG
-247 ESQMPTEG
+247 ESKMPTEG
-255 YSNGINASGAALQLE
+255 YSDGVNASGASLQLE

-301 KNIKKTNVNKIEIL
+301 KNIKQTNVNKIEIL
-315 GGKFASARGNN
+315 GGKFVSAKGNN

-372 INVVEGAFKISGTI
+372 INVVEGTFKISGTI
-386 TNGNNAKV
+386 ANGNNAKV

-401 VLKVVTADDEGK
+401 VLKVVNANENGE
-413 YEFTKV
+413 YEFAKV
-419 EKGKYNIVFING
+419 EKGKYNVVFIKG
-431 NNSTTK
+431 NASTT
-437 LVEVLDKNLKVDAE
+437 LLAEVIDKNITLNAD
-451 IKTGSVTVLVGKD
+451 IKTGSSVVTVGSD
-464 TPNVLV
+464 TPKVFV
-470 DGLDKIDGQIEVIVQ
+470 EGLEGEEGDIEVFVNLLK
-485 KEEKL
+485 KEEGNIGI
-490 ENNETQNKIL
+490 EKIK
-500 AETKNKEILFLN
+500 EVSKNKEALFLD
-512 IGIKNNGQTLSNT
+512 IDIVKNGTYVSDT
-525 DNVLHFI
+525 SNVLHFI
-532 ISFDA
+532 VSFDA

-544 LYRYHG
+544 LYRYHNR
-550 QEVNKF
+550 EIDNFV
-556 TKLDKMPTEL
+556 KLDKMPTEY
-566 KDQTFYIDEANK
+566 KDKTFYIDEANK

>member
-12 ISMIFSLS
+12 IAMIFSLS

-55 YAGSGIMV
+55 YTLPDRVLVS
-63 EGKKTVTLDMNGFNI
+63 TDVTLNMNNHNI
-78 TIDPTIN
+78 DF
-85 EKDEQGQYRSIT
+85 DGASVRSFT
-97 VNDSTLIIK
+97 VQDGSLNII

-111 THETHSAINVWGKET
+111 SHLEHNALNVRGTTDKT
-126 EDAEFASK
+126 KVNYSTLK
-134 LVVEKDVT
+134 VGKDVT
-142 LKGKQGIA
+142 VNGLYGIA
-150 IFWDTKMGAHGVT
+150 VFYDPENKKIGYGVN
-163 VDFGGKIEATVHGIT
+163 VEFAGKIESTEGGIT
-178 IQGIIKNAEGAPVI
+178 INGNLQNAEGAPVI

-198 VINSEQTGLY
+198 VINSKKTGLY

-219 ANITGKESAIG
+219 ANITGNESAIG

-235 VIINGGTFTCTG
+235 VIINGGTYTCDG

-255 YSNGINASGAALQLE
+255 YSDGINASGAAIQLE
-270 SNKDY
+270 SNKNY
-275 YGNIELIIKDGTFTS
+275 YGNVELIIKDGTFTS
-290 KNAVSIYEYLA
+290 KNAVSIYEYLD
-301 KNIKKTNVNKIEIL
+301 KNINKTNINKIEIL
-315 GGKFASARGNN
+315 GGKFVSARGNN
-326 NFLLSEELDYKGAIA
+326 NFLLSEELDYKGVVE

-372 INVVEGAFKISGTI
+372 INVVEGTFIISGTI
-386 TNGNNAKV
+386 TNGKNAKV

-470 DGLDKIDGQIEVIVQ
+470 DGLDKTDGQIEVIIQ

-490 ENNETQNKIL
+490 ENNEAQKKIL
-500 AETKNKEILFLN
+500 AETKNKEMLFLN

>member
-12 ISMIFSLS
+12 IAMIFSLS

-55 YAGSGIMV
+55 YTLPERVLVS
-63 EGKKTVTLDMNGFNI
+63 TDVTLNMNNHNI
-78 TIDPTIN
+78 DFDGASVRSFTV
-85 EKDEQGQYRSIT
+85 QGGSL
-97 VNDSTLIIK
+97 NII

-111 THETHSAINVWGKET
+111 SHPEHNALNVRGTTDKT
-126 EDAEFASK
+126 KVNYSTLK
-134 LVVEKDVT
+134 VGKDVT
-142 LKGKQGIA
+142 VNGLYGIA
-150 IFWDTKMGAHGVT
+150 VFYDPENKKIGYGVN
-163 VDFGGKIEATVHGIT
+163 VEFAGKIEKSTEGGIT
-178 IQGIIKNAEGAPVI
+178 INGNLQNAEGAPVI

-198 VINSEQTGLY
+198 VINSEKTGLY

-255 YSNGINASGAALQLE
+255 YSDGINASGAAIQLE

-275 YGNIELIIKDGTFTS
+275 YGNVELIIKDGTFTS

-315 GGKFASARGNN
+315 GGKFVSARGNN
-326 NFLLSEELDYKGAIA
+326 NFLLSEELDYKGVVE

-372 INVVEGAFKISGTI
+372 INVVEGTFIISGTI

-490 ENNETQNKIL
+490 ENNEAQNKIL
-500 AETKNKEILFLN
+500 AETKNKEMLFLN

-566 KDQTFYIDEANK
+566 KDQTFYIDETNK

>member
-12 ISMIFSLS
+12 IAMIFSLS

-55 YAGSGIMV
+55 YTLPERVLVS
-63 EGKKTVTLDMNGFNI
+63 TDVTLNMNNHNI
-78 TIDPTIN
+78 DF
-85 EKDEQGQYRSIT
+85 DGASVRSFT
-97 VNDSTLIIK
+97 VQDGSLNII

-111 THETHSAINVWGKET
+111 SHLEHNALNVRGTTDKT
-126 EDAEFASK
+126 KVNYSTLK
-134 LVVEKDVT
+134 VGKDVT
-142 LKGKQGIA
+142 VNGLYGIA
-150 IFWDTKMGAHGVT
+150 VFYDPENKKIGYGVN
-163 VDFGGKIEATVHGIT
+163 VEFAGKIESTEGGIT
-178 IQGIIKNAEGAPVI
+178 INGNLQNAEGAPVI

-198 VINSEQTGLY
+198 VINSKKTGLY

-219 ANITGKESAIG
+219 ANITGNDSAIA

-235 VIINGGTFTCTG
+235 VIINGGTYTCDG
-247 ESQMPTEG
+247 ESQIPTEG
-255 YSNGINASGAALQLE
+255 YSNGINASGAAIQLE
-270 SNKDY
+270 SNKNY
-275 YGNIELIIKDGTFTS
+275 YGNVELIIKDGTFTS
-290 KNAVSIYEYLA
+290 KNAVSIYEYLD
-301 KNIKKTNVNKIEIL
+301 KNINKTNINKIEIL
-315 GGKFASARGNN
+315 GGKFVSARGNN

-372 INVVEGAFKISGTI
+372 INVVEGTFKISGTI
-386 TNGNNAKV
+386 ANGNNAKV

-401 VLKVVTADDEGK
+401 VLKVVNANENGE
-413 YEFTKV
+413 YEFAKV
-419 EKGKYNIVFING
+419 EKGKYNVVFIKG
-431 NNSTTK
+431 NASTT
-437 LVEVLDKNLKVDAE
+437 LLAEVIDKNITLNAD
-451 IKTGSVTVLVGKD
+451 IKTGSSVVTVGSD
-464 TPNVLV
+464 TPKVFV
-470 DGLDKIDGQIEVIVQ
+470 EGLEGEEGDIEVFVNLLK
-485 KEEKL
+485 KEEGNIGI
-490 ENNETQNKIL
+490 EKIK
-500 AETKNKEILFLN
+500 EVSKNKEALFLD
-512 IGIKNNGQTLSNT
+512 IDIVKNGTYVSDT
-525 DNVLHFI
+525 SNVLHFI
-532 ISFDA
+532 VSFDA

-544 LYRYHG
+544 LYRYHNR
-550 QEVNKF
+550 EIDNFV
-556 TKLDKMPTEL
+556 KLDKMPTEY
-566 KDQTFYIDEANK
+566 KDKTFYIDEANK

-628 ASITIYRKKVSVR
+628 TSITIYRKKVSVR

>member
-12 ISMIFSLS
+12 IAMIFSLS

-55 YAGSGIMV
+55 YTLPERVLVS
-63 EGKKTVTLDMNGFNI
+63 TDVTLNMNNHNI
-78 TIDPTIN
+78 DFDGASVRSFTV
-85 EKDEQGQYRSIT
+85 QGGSL
-97 VNDSTLIIK
+97 NII

-111 THETHSAINVWGKET
+111 SHPEHNALNVRGTTDKT
-126 EDAEFASK
+126 KVNYSTLK
-134 LVVEKDVT
+134 VGKDVT
-142 LKGKQGIA
+142 VNGFYGIA
-150 IFWDTKMGAHGVT
+150 VFSDPENKKLGYGVN
-163 VDFGGKIEATVHGIT
+163 VEFAGKIEKSIEGGIT
-178 IQGIIKNAEGAPVI
+178 INGNLQNAEGAPVI

-247 ESQMPTEG
+247 ESQMPTEW

-372 INVVEGAFKISGTI
+372 INVVEGTFIISGTI

-490 ENNETQNKIL
+490 ENNEAQNKIL
-500 AETKNKEILFLN
+500 AETKNKEMLFLN

-600 NNPVV
+600 NNPIV

>member
-40 NAESGDVVKLIDNIT
+40 TAESGDVVKLIDNIT
-55 YAGSGIMV
+55 YTLPERVLVS
-63 EGKKTVTLDMNGFNI
+63 TDVTLNMNNHNI
-78 TIDPTIN
+78 DFDGASVRSFTV
-85 EKDEQGQYRSIT
+85 QGGSL
-97 VNDSTLIIK
+97 NII

-111 THETHSAINVWGKET
+111 SHPEHNALNVRGTTDKT
-126 EDAEFASK
+126 KVNYSTLK
-134 LVVEKDVT
+134 VGKDVT
-142 LKGKQGIA
+142 VNGLYGIA
-150 IFWDTKMGAHGVT
+150 VFYDPENKKLGYGVN
-163 VDFGGKIEATVHGIT
+163 VEFAGKIEKSTEGGIT
-178 IQGIIKNAEGAPVI
+178 INGTLQNAEGAPVI

-198 VINSEQTGLY
+198 VINSEKAGLY

-219 ANITGKESAIG
+219 ANITGKELAFG

-247 ESQMPTEG
+247 ESKMPTEG
-255 YSNGINASGAALQLE
+255 YSDGINASGAAIQLE

-301 KNIKKTNVNKIEIL
+301 KNITKTNVNKIEIL
-315 GGKFASARGNN
+315 GGKFVSARGNN
-326 NFLLSEELDYKGAIA
+326 NFLLSKELDYKGAIA

-372 INVVEGAFKISGTI
+372 INVVEGTFKISGTI

-470 DGLDKIDGQIEVIVQ
+470 DGLDKTDGQIEVIVQ

-490 ENNETQNKIL
+490 ENNEAQNKIL
-500 AETKNKEILFLN
+500 AETKNKEMLFLN

-600 NNPVV
+600 NNPIV